1 MITNEMS
8 MIRASGKVLNWDFV
22 TVFNGSSLTFITACY
37 DIRLVLSQVDYQLTA
52 QVLELAK

>member
-37 DIRLVLSQVDYQLTA
+37 DIRLVLSQVDY
-52 QVLELAK
+52 